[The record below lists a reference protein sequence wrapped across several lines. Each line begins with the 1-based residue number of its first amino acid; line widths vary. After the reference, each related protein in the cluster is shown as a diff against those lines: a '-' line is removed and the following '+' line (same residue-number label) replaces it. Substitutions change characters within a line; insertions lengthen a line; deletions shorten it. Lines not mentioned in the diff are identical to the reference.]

1 MEITLFMRSRLFSA
15 WTPGIVMLA
24 MCPLALA
31 GAYSWTQAKVSAA
44 INYAGADAITA
55 YAPDAFKPGSQ
66 AHGVSASGGRIT
78 TVHASR
84 DYHGQAR
91 VQTRVCWNGTDRCVP
106 MAGQSLNTQAFKG
119 LDAGKPIYLVHTV
132 LGKGPLPA
140 PLFVKGNVI
149 VWYDR

>member
-1 MEITLFMRSRLFSA
+1 MDITLPLRSRLVWVWGPA
-15 WTPGIVMLA
+15 VLLLA
-24 MCPLALA
+24 MCSLALA
-31 GAYSWTQAKVSAA
+31 GAHTWTQSKVSTA
-44 INYAGADAITA
+44 INYAGTEVITG
-55 YAPDAFKPGSQ
+55 YAPDSPE
-66 AHGVSASGGRIT
+66 SGGQIT
-78 TVHASR
+78 AVHASR

-106 MAGQSLNTQAFKG
+106 LSGTSLNTRAFNG
-119 LDAGKPIYLVHTV
+119 LAAGKPIYLVHTV